1 VKEGT
6 AKEDAPVEVTVPLPP
21 EPPPRVI
28 FSAPVPEDVDV
39 ERTASVRLQF
49 SRPMDGK
56 SFQGRIRV
64 SYGAPSQGQAPPVPA
79 FGAAYDPGNR
89 SLEIKF
95 KQPLERFQTVKVEL
109 LEGIT
114 AVDGQPLPPWT
125 LTFLTGG

>member
-1 VKEGT
+1 
-6 AKEDAPVEVTVPLPP
+6 
-21 EPPPRVI
+21 VI

-49 SRPMDGK
+49 SWPLDGK

-64 SYGAPSQGQAPPVPA
+64 SYAPPAQGQAPQPPA
-79 FGAAYDPGNR
+79 FAAAYDPGNR
-89 SLEIKF
+89 SVEIKF

-114 AVDGQPLPPWT
+114 AVDSQPLARWT